1 MFPRLRGP
9 ASQVAKQI
17 RFFSQSQITPAKAL
31 PPRLKINDADLTI
44 SYLKG
49 TGPGGQKINKT
60 NSACQISHKP
70 SGVVIKCQATRSRA
84 QNEKIARSLLAD
96 RVEAKLKGDQSRV
109 AIKAEAARRK
119 KASKMKKTRRKYR
132 ELEGR
137 EVGED
142 GRVVDE
148 EILEEEIVE
157 KEVENEVERKDD
169 EGGRVVDEEIVEE
182 EIVEKEVENEV
193 ERKDDEGGRVVDEE
207 IVEEE
212 IVEKEVENEVERKDD
227 EGGRVVDEEIV
238 EEEVE
243 GKKETQVETETEAVE
258 EKGSGKSV

>member
-1 MFPRLRGP
+1 MFRLRRSAGQLVTQ
-9 ASQVAKQI
+9 S
-17 RFFSQSQITPAKAL
+17 RLFSQTPTTPAKAL

-109 AIKAEAARRK
+109 AIKAAAAKKK

-132 ELEGR
+132 ELEGK
-137 EVGED
+137 EGEGDKELADGED
-142 GRVVDE
+142 
-148 EILEEEIVE
+148 ILEEVEVEETEE
-157 KEVENEVERKDD
+157 KEVE
-169 EGGRVVDEEIVEE
+169 
-182 EIVEKEVENEV
+182 VEN
-193 ERKDDEGGRVVDEE
+193 VV
-207 IVEEE
+207 
-212 IVEKEVENEVERKDD
+212 
-227 EGGRVVDEEIV
+227 
-238 EEEVE
+238 
-243 GKKETQVETETEAVE
+243 VE
-258 EKGSGKSV
+258 EKESGKSV